1 MCECEDYEVGQ
12 VRYVCVSVRIVR
24 RTYIH
29 AYGV

>member
-29 AYGV
+29 TYGV